1 MPSLYRLR
9 HQHCLFRVRIIALWV
24 WAWDWTMTDTWI
36 NLCITRR
43 RSSSRELDRCFY
55 FKMCRKNWL
64 KLAPVTLKCEND
76 PSEEPFFANRFGT
89 RSGERCCSRKKFY
102 AQLTKFVHSG
112 VGRTFRSARKK
123 KLLFACLFG
132 CFRNASYMLILYL
145 FLSHPSLTFSRTRT
159 HKQTLCLPFLCL
171 CFAFLA
177 KPSLYLLFSLS
188 PFLLFSFLLY
198 FLSVHSES
206 SLTHS
211 FSTFFPAMTFLN
223 TSCNWKHSII
233 WLHCSLFFFFSFSL
247 SLLVWITNQQ
257 INRLAHAQRYVQI
270 NKLVNKL
277 RNKHIYERTNTN
289 K

>member
-1 MPSLYRLR
+1 MRNWSLWRTFLCKSIW
-9 HQHCLFRVRIIALWV
+9 HKV
-24 WAWDWTMTDTWI
+24 WGEVLLAEKI
-36 NLCITRR
+36 LCSVNQICAFGRW
-43 RSSSRELDRCFY
+43 SDFQI
-55 FKMCRKNWL
+55 
-64 KLAPVTLKCEND
+64 
-76 PSEEPFFANRFGT
+76 SEE
-89 RSGERCCSRKKFY
+89 
-102 AQLTKFVHSG
+102 
-112 VGRTFRSARKK
+112 K

-211 FSTFFPAMTFLN
+211 FSTFFLQWLSWTLFATGSTPSFD
-223 TSCNWKHSII
+223 SIA
-233 WLHCSLFFFFSFSL
+233 LSFSFSL
-247 SLLVWITNQQ
+247 SLFLSW
-257 INRLAHAQRYVQI
+257 
-270 NKLVNKL
+270 
-277 RNKHIYERTNTN
+277 YESRTN